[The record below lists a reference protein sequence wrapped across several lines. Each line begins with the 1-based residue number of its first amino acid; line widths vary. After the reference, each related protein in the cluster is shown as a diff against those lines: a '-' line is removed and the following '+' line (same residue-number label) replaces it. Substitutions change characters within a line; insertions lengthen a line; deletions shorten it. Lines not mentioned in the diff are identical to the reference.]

1 MNIYNIHVHI
11 LFIKNTLYN
20 CVHFNT
26 ACVVIMVTHN
36 TLLDLL
42 KTGPFDFGP
51 FDIGSFDIHIIYHI
65 IYKYPSHIILMALL
79 IISISMAFF
88 NYSNN

>member
-1 MNIYNIHVHI
+1 MNIYNLYVHI

-51 FDIGSFDIHIIYHI
+51 FDIGSFDIHT
-65 IYKYPSHIILMALL
+65 YPSHIILMALL